1 MTACSPPF
9 MARIAVFD
17 SGLGSLSVIRAIQR
31 AAKSDIIYFADQKSF
46 PYGKKS
52 KLQLGRIIQK
62 TIKRLKEDF
71 APDVIVMASNTP
83 SLVLGDFKG
92 VIGVYPPLKTAA
104 EISSTRNIAILG
116 TKTSVASH
124 GLDRYITLQKL
135 PRRVIIHKID
145 ASPLVELV
153 EGGEFL
159 TDKALC
165 KKEIKRLL
173 ACRFKKHGI
182 DTATLSSTHLPFLAY
197 LLKSELGH
205 VRFLDPADN
214 VASKVAKRIKV
225 QSKRNSLKI
234 YASGDVKK
242 FQNSLAMLGIRNRVG
257 HLTV

>member
-1 MTACSPPF
+1 

-31 AAKSDIIYFADQKSF
+31 AIKSDIIYFADQKSF

-52 KLQLGRIIQK
+52 KPQLYRIIQR
-62 TIKRLKEDF
+62 TIKRLEEDF

-104 EISSTRNIAILG
+104 EISSTRNIAMLG
-116 TKTSVASH
+116 TRASVASH
-124 GLDRYITLQKL
+124 GLDRYIMLQKL
-135 PRRVIIHKID
+135 PRRVIVHRID

-153 EGGEFL
+153 ECGRFL

-173 ACRFKKHGI
+173 ECRFKKHDI
-182 DTATLSSTHLPFLAY
+182 DVATLSSTHLPFLTR

-205 VRFLDPADN
+205 VRFLDPADD
-214 VASKVAKRIKV
+214 VASKVTKRIKA

-234 YASGDVKK
+234 YTSGDEKK
-242 FQNSLAMLGIRNRVG
+242 FQENLAMLGIRNRVG
-257 HLTV
+257 RLTV